1 MKKCIFTI
9 VAKNYIGLAQILQK
23 SIQQFESTDFFI
35 VVADEAD
42 GFSLPDNTII
52 AKQYL
57 DYKSQQWENMSF
69 KYNLTEFC
77 TAIKPACFLHL
88 LNLGYDEI
96 IYFDPDIFVFSPLTR
111 IWDALN
117 QYDIVITPHIA
128 GIHTD
133 YQGESEWAIC
143 VTGIFNLGFCGVR
156 NSSRTLQAMNWWKKR
171 LETDA
176 FCNRA
181 VGTFTDQKW
190 MDWMPGFF
198 GKNLGVL
205 RDLGMNIAPWNYFE
219 RKIER
224 FDDGQLYVSYRYK
237 DEPQQTF
244 PLVFMHYSGYDYTN
258 LMNGIVSHQR
268 LSDPCKYQDIE
279 LATAIYSQ
287 ALIQNK
293 DVFNAFLDQSY
304 SYNTYTNGVR
314 IDDFH
319 RKLYDGLIRKG
330 ATIDQPFATTEGSF
344 YMQLKKKRMLT
355 EVSIDKLT
363 PQNYQGIDSKIKLLD
378 RFFNLLFHLIGYKRY
393 PLFIKSLYRYAQP
406 QNHSFL
412 IKQK

>member
-35 VVADEAD
+35 VVADDAD
-42 GFSLPDNTII
+42 GLSIPANTII
-52 AKQYL
+52 AKQLL
-57 DYKSQQWENMSF
+57 DYEPQLWENMSY
-69 KYNLTEFC
+69 KYTLTEFC

-88 LNLGYDEI
+88 FNSGYDNV
-96 IYFDPDIFVFSPLTR
+96 IYFDPDIYVFSPLTK
-111 IWDALN
+111 IWESLSQHDMAL
-117 QYDIVITPHIA
+117 TPHIS
-128 GIHTD
+128 GIHTT

-143 VTGIFNLGFCGVR
+143 VTGIFNLGFCAVR
-156 NSSRTLQAMNWWKKR
+156 NTPRAQQAMNWWKKR
-171 LETDA
+171 LKTDA

-181 VGTFTDQKW
+181 LGTFTDQKW

-198 GKNLGVL
+198 GNDLCVL

-219 RKIER
+219 RQITR
-224 FDDGQLYVSYRYK
+224 SDDGQLFVSYRYK

-244 PLVFMHYSGYDYTN
+244 PLIFMHYSGYDYKN
-258 LMNGIVSHQR
+258 LMKGIISHQR
-268 LSDPCKYQDIE
+268 LSDPCQYQDIE

-293 DVFNAFLDQSY
+293 DVFNTYLDKSY

-319 RKLYDGLIRKG
+319 RKLYDGLIKKG
-330 ATIDQPFATTEGSF
+330 VTINQPFSTEKGSF
-344 YMQLKKKRMLT
+344 YWQLKRKKMLT
-355 EVSIDKLT
+355 KESIDKLT
-363 PQNYQGIDSKIKLLD
+363 PQNYKGMNDKIKLLD
-378 RFFNLLFHLIGYKRY
+378 RFFNLLFCMMGYKRY
-393 PLFIKSLYRYAQP
+393 PLFIKSLYHYSQP
-406 QNHSFL
+406 QNHSFI
-412 IKQK
+412 IK